1 MCAQACRGVI
11 LADGVYSSNLDT
23 EKRIDNLRFIAIVN
37 RMKIFSMLLCLNT
50 FVVNNYPNQLL
61 LETSELETLFAKDG
75 P

>member
-37 RMKIFSMLLCLNT
+37 RMKIGVWIGLNT